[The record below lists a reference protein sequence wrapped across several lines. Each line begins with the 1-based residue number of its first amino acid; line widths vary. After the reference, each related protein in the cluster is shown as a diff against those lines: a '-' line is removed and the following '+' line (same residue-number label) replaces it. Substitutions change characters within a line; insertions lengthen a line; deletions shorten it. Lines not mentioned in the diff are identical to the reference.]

1 MVIKSNKKVL
11 HDYDIH
17 EEFEAGLVLNGSQVK
32 SIRSSKFEISE
43 SAVNLRNDQIFIDN
57 MVFDN
62 ADNQASI
69 KLLLHK
75 KEIEKIKSIKKEKRI
90 RGLVASIMTRE
101 NKIKAKIIFGIIK
114 RKIDKKQEQK
124 RSTQKRILEREIKK
138 MVI

>member
-1 MVIKSNKKVL
+1 MVIKINKRVL
-11 HDYDIH
+11 HDYDIY
-17 EEFEAGLVLNGSQVK
+17 EEFEAGLVLNGTQVK
-32 SIRSSKFEISE
+32 SIRSNRFEISE
-43 SAVNLRNDQIFIDN
+43 SVVNLRNDEVFIDN

-75 KEIEKIKSIKKEKRI
+75 KEIEKIKSIKKDKRI
-90 RGLVASIMTRE
+90 RGLVARIITRG
-101 NKIKAKIIFGIIK
+101 NKIKAIIVFGVIK

>member
-1 MVIKSNKKVL
+1 MVKSNKKVL

-17 EEFEAGLVLNGSQVK
+17 EEFEAGLVLNGAQVK
-32 SIRSSKFEISE
+32 SIRSNKFEISE
-43 SAVNLRNDQIFIDN
+43 SVVNLRNNEVFIDN
-57 MVFDN
+57 IVFDN

-75 KEIEKIKSIKKEKRI
+75 KEIEKIKSIKKDKRI
-90 RGLVASIMTRE
+90 RGLVTSIINRG
-101 NKIKAKIIFGIIK
+101 NKIKAIIVLGVIK

>member
-1 MVIKSNKKVL
+1 MVIKINKRVL
-11 HDYDIH
+11 HDYDIY
-17 EEFEAGLVLNGSQVK
+17 EEFEAGLVLNGTQVK
-32 SIRSSKFEISE
+32 SIRSNRFEISE
-43 SAVNLRNDQIFIDN
+43 SAVNLRNDEVFIDN

-75 KEIEKIKSIKKEKRI
+75 KEIEKIKSIKKDKRI
-90 RGLVASIMTRE
+90 RGLVARIITRG
-101 NKIKAKIIFGIIK
+101 NKIKAIIVFGVIK